1 MLQIVEAGIFTTI
14 QDLGREGYQQFGV
27 TRGGAM
33 DARALRA
40 ANALMDNA
48 EGDACIEIASGGLRI
63 RALEKCVVAV
73 AGAPY
78 VLHVQERAV
87 PMNAALFLREGD
99 VLQFDA
105 PAWGRYAY
113 LAISGGVD
121 VPRVLGSRATALRD
135 GFGGWH
141 GRALG
146 SGDIVRAARQAL
158 PLERAGK
165 MWSEK
170 FARYYLDDAPL
181 RVLWGPHLSFFD
193 AAAMELFLGA
203 EYHVSELSDRMGT
216 RLLGMALPRRAKELL
231 SCGVTR
237 GAIQIPPDGQPIVLQ
252 AEHQTTGGY
261 PVLATVIR
269 ADIPRLAQKRAG
281 EAVRFTVTTLAD
293 ARAAWQAM
301 LEF

>member
-1 MLQIVEAGIFTTI
+1 
-14 QDLGREGYQQFGV
+14 
-27 TRGGAM
+27 
-33 DARALRA
+33 
-40 ANALMDNA
+40 
-48 EGDACIEIASGGLRI
+48 
-63 RALEKCVVAV
+63 
-73 AGAPY
+73 
-78 VLHVQERAV
+78 
-87 PMNAALFLREGD
+87 
-99 VLQFDA
+99 
-105 PAWGRYAY
+105 
-113 LAISGGVD
+113 
-121 VPRVLGSRATALRD
+121 
-135 GFGGWH
+135 
-141 GRALG
+141 
-146 SGDIVRAARQAL
+146 
-158 PLERAGK
+158 
-165 MWSEK
+165 
-170 FARYYLDDAPL
+170 LDDAPL

>member
-1 MLQIVEAGIFTTI
+1 
-14 QDLGREGYQQFGV
+14 
-27 TRGGAM
+27 
-33 DARALRA
+33 
-40 ANALMDNA
+40 
-48 EGDACIEIASGGLRI
+48 
-63 RALEKCVVAV
+63 
-73 AGAPY
+73 
-78 VLHVQERAV
+78 
-87 PMNAALFLREGD
+87 LREGD

-293 ARAAWQAM
+293 ARAAWQ
-301 LEF
+301 